1 LQNVPHN
8 WKTWKEKMPTSQTNN
23 EAQDLILV
31 TGASGYI
38 ASQLIPHL
46 LEKGLKVRCL
56 VRNSAHLKTRKW
68 VAEVEVVS
76 GDLTQPESLEPALQ
90 GVSSAYYLV
99 HSMSSGRDYI
109 EQDLKAAR
117 DFSTKAKQAGVE
129 HIIYLG
135 GLADPQDEIAS
146 HMRSRIDSGQALR
159 TGGVPVTEFRA
170 SVIIGPGSISFEMI
184 RYLTEQFPII
194 ICPRWMPNLAQ
205 PIAIQN
211 ILDYLLAALDLPE
224 PVNQVFEIGGSEVM
238 PYTETMLRYARQRGL
253 QRRILILS
261 FNPVRILAFFMSWF
275 TPVPRAITR
284 PLVEGLCSH
293 SIVRN
298 NSALQAF
305 PKIQPMGYDRAVQ
318 LSLSRLRPDQV
329 EPIWRQTD
337 KRVRSSKHAGFCI
350 LQRQVITKADAWV
363 VLEAIQN
370 RINNNRKYE
379 LVNAEEWLSESRCE
393 KIMLMRSNQKLPGQ
407 LWQEWRV
414 TSDEGHT
421 SIAQTI
427 LFAPK
432 GLTGFLGWYGVVN
445 CLRLAQWFSLHR
457 LARQRS

>member
-1 LQNVPHN
+1 
-8 WKTWKEKMPTSQTNN
+8 MPSSQTKHDSQ
-23 EAQDLILV
+23 ELILV

-38 ASQLIPHL
+38 ASQLIPQL
-46 LEKGLKVRCL
+46 LERGLKVRCL

-68 VAEVEVVS
+68 YAEVEVVC
-76 GDLTQPESLEPALQ
+76 GDLTQPRSLPPALQ
-90 GVSSAYYLV
+90 GVTSAYYLV
-99 HSMSSGRDYI
+99 HSMSSGHDYV

-117 DFSTKAKQAGVE
+117 DFSEMAKQSGVG

-135 GLADPQDEIAS
+135 GLADPRAEIAS

-184 RYLTEQFPII
+184 RFLTEQFPII

-211 ILDYLLAALDLPE
+211 ILDYLLDALDLPD
-224 PVNQVFEIGGSEVM
+224 PVNQVFEIGGSDVM
-238 PYTETMLRYARQRGL
+238 TYTETMLSYARLRGL
-253 QRRILILS
+253 QRRVVVLP

-284 PLVEGLCSH
+284 PLVEGLCSN
-293 SIVRN
+293 SVIRN
-298 NSALQAF
+298 DSAMHAF
-305 PKIQPMGYDRAVQ
+305 PEIQPMGYDSAVR
-318 LSLSRLRPDQV
+318 LSLRSLSPDQV
-329 EPIWRQTD
+329 EPIWRQGD
-337 KRVRSSKHAGFCI
+337 QRVKTSKHAGFCI
-350 LQRQVITKADAWV
+350 LQRQFCTDTDGWV
-363 VLEAIQN
+363 VLEAIQERFNKN
-370 RINNNRKYE
+370 RNYG
-379 LVNAEEWLSESRCE
+379 LVNAEEWLSESGCE
-393 KIMLMRSNQKLPGQ
+393 KILLIRSNQKLPGQ

-414 TSDEGHT
+414 TSYQDHT
-421 SIAQTI
+421 NIAQAI

-445 CLRLAQWFSLHR
+445 WLRLTQWFSFRR
-457 LARQRS
+457 LAWRVRRK